1 MRNHLKTALVA
12 LALAAQAACSD
23 SQTPEA
29 VEGPEPAPDPVAG
42 PPRMTC
48 PDSGLAGRILV
59 DASRDGG
66 VWWSPQAGTFDPGA
80 AHQGEQLAAYLRGRG
95 FIVDEL
101 PRGRIVSDTLLSTYQ
116 GVIRAGQYGSYTAG
130 ELEGYDWFLDCGRT
144 LILLGEFLQDG
155 GRDGLAEH
163 LGIPLRGRVTGV
175 VTSFGEHPITQ
186 DVDFLGFNMGSM
198 ILEPVPTGIT
208 VLGRLDSGEAVMGL
222 FAHPKS
228 RVFFLGDVNE
238 VELVPQPLVDNLIRW
253 GFE

>member
-1 MRNHLKTALVA
+1 MRNHLRTALVA
-12 LALAAQAACSD
+12 LTLATLAACSD
-23 SQTPEA
+23 SQTPVA

-48 PDSGLAGRILV
+48 LDRELAGRILV

-66 VWWSPQAGTFDPGA
+66 VWWSPQTGTFDPGA

-101 PRGRIVSDTLLSTYQ
+101 PRGSIVSDTLLSTYQ
-116 GVIRAGQYGSYTAG
+116 GVIRAGQYGSYTTG

-155 GRDGLAEH
+155 GRDGLAE
-163 LGIPLRGRVTGV
+163 L
-175 VTSFGEHPITQ
+175 
-186 DVDFLGFNMGSM
+186 
-198 ILEPVPTGIT
+198 
-208 VLGRLDSGEAVMGL
+208 
-222 FAHPKS
+222 
-228 RVFFLGDVNE
+228 FLGDVNE
-238 VELVPQPLVDNLIRW
+238 VELVPQPVVDNLIRW